1 MTTEYARA
9 QGAWFL
15 TRTAKMGIKALG
27 GYDIMETFGKEWTE
41 TMIIS
46 AVSILMDM
54 LSGPHGV

>member
-1 MTTEYARA
+1 
-9 QGAWFL
+9 
-15 TRTAKMGIKALG
+15 MGIKALG